1 MIRMEETGNG
11 GDYVV
16 SNDGILL
23 DNSLDTIGYISWFGG
38 NVKENTVQARKPKGR
53 LYFDFWG
60 NCDVFDLPNEQFN
73 SNTERSLYKTPIKS
87 GTLSV
92 FESSAEQDLEFLKS
106 DNYAE
111 TIDATARITN
121 PDELYLDA
129 DVLQPSAS
137 EPETFSFFWKE
148 NFERS
153 Q

>member
-60 NCDVFDLPNEQFN
+60 NCDVFDCYVASTRQVHSFIRRF
-73 SNTERSLYKTPIKS
+73 SCSLKRVAGANDYDVVSLHHNPIGIACDVS
-87 GTLSV
+87 G
-92 FESSAEQDLEFLKS
+92 
-106 DNYAE
+106 
-111 TIDATARITN
+111 
-121 PDELYLDA
+121 
-129 DVLQPSAS
+129 
-137 EPETFSFFWKE
+137 
-148 NFERS
+148 
-153 Q
+153 